1 MKKKRKA
8 TTNISYDEMKNLFLP
23 EEVLNLLCEIS
34 ELRGYNISMNK
45 HDNGTIEYI
54 VNGSS
59 YKIVCL

>member
-8 TTNISYDEMKNLFLP
+8 RTNISYDEMKNLFLP

-45 HDNGTIEYI
+45 YDNGTIEYI

>member
-34 ELRGYNISMNK
+34 ELRGYNISMKKYN
-45 HDNGTIEYI
+45 NGTIEYI